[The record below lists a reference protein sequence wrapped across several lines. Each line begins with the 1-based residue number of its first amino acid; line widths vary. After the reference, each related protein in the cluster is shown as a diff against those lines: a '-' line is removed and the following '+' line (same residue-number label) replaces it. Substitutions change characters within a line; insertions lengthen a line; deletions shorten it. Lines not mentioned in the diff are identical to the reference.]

1 MKKYL
6 VFIFIL
12 VAVSGCYYDVETVLY
27 GTPPNCDNSIFSY
40 NGRIKTIME
49 TNCTGCH
56 SGSNPS
62 AGIPLTN
69 FTEIKAADNSGFWLC
84 SIEQLNQCSAMPKGG
99 KLTDCEIEACRKWV
113 EAGYPEN

>member
-6 VFIFIL
+6 IFIFMLGAI
-12 VAVSGCYYDVETVLY
+12 SGCYYDVETVLY
-27 GTPPNCDNSIFSY
+27 GTPKCDNTIFSY
-40 NGRIKTIME
+40 NGRIKSIME
-49 TNCTGCH
+49 SNCTGCH

-69 FTEIKAADNSGFWLC
+69 FVEVKNADNSGFWLC
-84 SIEQLNQCSAMPKGG
+84 SIEQLSQCSAMPKGG
-99 KLTDCEIEACRKWV
+99 KLSDCEIEACRKWV

>member
-1 MKKYL
+1 MKKVLSASFFFVGLIGCSYDL
-6 VFIFIL
+6 VQDQNNNL
-12 VAVSGCYYDVETVLY
+12 T
-27 GTPPNCDNSIFSY
+27 CDNTIFSY
-40 NGRIKTIME
+40 NGLIKSIME

-69 FTEIKAADNSGFWLC
+69 FTEIKTANNVGIWLC

>member
-6 VFIFIL
+6 VFIFTL
-12 VAVSGCYYDVETVLY
+12 VALSGCYYDVETVLY
-27 GTPPNCDNSIFSY
+27 APNCDNTIFSY
-40 NGRIKTIME
+40 NGRIKSIME

-69 FTEIKAADNSGFWLC
+69 FTETKTADNAGVWLC

-99 KLTDCEIEACRKWV
+99 KLSDCEIEACRKWV